1 MNRCQFLLSA
11 CLLLAIGHSTSG
23 QQAQQ
28 SRAAANLAKNEAS
41 LKTTTG
47 QKETFYLTTK
57 LATLALAAGETA
69 KATSYSQSLLEQ
81 ALLMQGDWNYGNAI
95 HVANLVL
102 GEIALNAGDVPSA
115 KTHLL
120 AAANI
125 PGSPQLDSFGPN
137 MRLANL
143 LLAKDERDVVVQYFD
158 LCARFCDRQF
168 SQLEAW
174 KAIVLKGGEPRFGAN
189 LVYQFYG
196 FDVH

>member
-1 MNRCQFLLSA
+1 MNRRQFLLSA
-11 CLLLAIGHSTSG
+11 CLLLVLGHSISG
-23 QQAQQ
+23 QQEQQ
-28 SRAAANLAKNEAS
+28 SRAAAKLAKHEDS

-47 QKETFYLTTK
+47 QKERFYLTTP
-57 LATLALAAGETA
+57 LATTALAAGETA

-81 ALLMQGDWNYGNAI
+81 APLMQGDWNYGNAI

-102 GEIALNAGDVPSA
+102 GEIALNAGDVASA

-125 PGSPQLDSFGPN
+125 PGSPQLNSFGPN

-143 LLAKDERDVVVQYFD
+143 LLAKGERDVVVQYFD
-158 LCARFCDRQF
+158 LCARFWDRQF
-168 SQLEAW
+168 SKLEAW
-174 KAIVLKGGEPRFGAN
+174 KAIVLKGDVPRFGAN
-189 LVYQFYG
+189 LVYMFDG